1 MSRVNS
7 VIMGN
12 VTERNKTSG
21 PKNTFFRILRRV
33 QIGVLIIGTLLFLAW
48 CFSYLLHDTRTNSKS
63 NSFKSASLIA
73 LEKDCCGAGDKAE
86 HKEDED
92 IGLLPGNVVPHHY
105 NLTLQL
111 FMPPQYNFTTRG
123 NVEILI
129 ECIRETKI
137 RLFERKRPIQPLLSI
152 GTIELINVPLEINIF
167 EVMNTKGNWI
177 ASTQFQPSDA
187 RRVFP
192 CFDEPSLKATIR
204 LSLICNKNA
213 IALSNMPQTKTESL
227 YDDWKLVS
235 FMESPRMST
244 YTFSFIVGQIKPF
257 TEERGKGIQIWSR
270 NDMVQ
275 YGELAHEITPVILR
289 YLEEYIEVPF
299 TMPKLELT
307 YVVTS
312 LTFVKHLDLVAVPS
326 FLHAAMENWGLITFD
341 ESALLFNPN
350 KSSTENRV
358 FVTLV
363 IGHELAHQWF
373 GNLVTA
379 SWWDS
384 IWLNEGFATYYE
396 YIGVDR
402 LQPQWNIVRIFFLHI
417 L

>member
-12 VTERNKTSG
+12 VTERNKTSS

-73 LEKDCCGAGDKAE
+73 SEKDCCGAGDKAE

-129 ECIRETKI
+129 ECIRETKLI
-137 RLFERKRPIQPLLSI
+137 VLHARDLVLESENVVLIDEKPEVNSSFSTNVSTDSQKQQVLIYLNETLQPKSKYI
-152 GTIELINVPLEINIF
+152 LEIPFYGSINNVSVGLYRSSYLA
-167 EVMNTKGNWI
+167 EDGNVSWI

-204 LSLICNKNA
+204 LSLICNKDE

-227 YDDWKLVS
+227 
-235 FMESPRMST
+235 
-244 YTFSFIVGQIKPF
+244 
-257 TEERGKGIQIWSR
+257 
-270 NDMVQ
+270 
-275 YGELAHEITPVILR
+275 
-289 YLEEYIEVPF
+289 
-299 TMPKLELT
+299 
-307 YVVTS
+307 
-312 LTFVKHLDLVAVPS
+312 
-326 FLHAAMENWGLITFD
+326 
-341 ESALLFNPN
+341 
-350 KSSTENRV
+350 
-358 FVTLV
+358 
-363 IGHELAHQWF
+363 
-373 GNLVTA
+373 
-379 SWWDS
+379 
-384 IWLNEGFATYYE
+384 
-396 YIGVDR
+396 
-402 LQPQWNIVRIFFLHI
+402 
-417 L
+417 